1 MLSGFITR
9 DVKSSNAYLIACIVE
24 LCIIQSINQRW
35 REVEGLILL
44 GVYQCI
50 AMHAHG
56 IFEKELKSVFGILGF
71 KPNMKSD
78 LP

>member
-1 MLSGFITR
+1 MHCGVVHNSKH
-9 DVKSSNAYLIACIVE
+9 KSK
-24 LCIIQSINQRW
+24 
-35 REVEGLILL
+35 VEGAKLILL

-50 AMHAHG
+50 AMHARG

-71 KPNMKSD
+71 KPNMISD

>member
-1 MLSGFITR
+1 MHCGVVHNSKH
-9 DVKSSNAYLIACIVE
+9 KSKVE
-24 LCIIQSINQRW
+24 GG
-35 REVEGLILL
+35 GLILL

-50 AMHAHG
+50 AMHARG

-71 KPNMKSD
+71 KANMKSD

>member
-1 MLSGFITR
+1 MFSVFETR
-9 DVKSSNAYLIACIVE
+9 EIKSSNAYLIACIVG

-35 REVEGLILL
+35 RELILL

-50 AMHAHG
+50 AMHARG

>member
-1 MLSGFITR
+1 MHCGVVHNSKH
-9 DVKSSNAYLIACIVE
+9 KSKVE
-24 LCIIQSINQRW
+24 GA
-35 REVEGLILL
+35 GLILL

>member
-1 MLSGFITR
+1 MFSVFETR
-9 DVKSSNAYLIACIVE
+9 EIKSSNAYLIACIVG